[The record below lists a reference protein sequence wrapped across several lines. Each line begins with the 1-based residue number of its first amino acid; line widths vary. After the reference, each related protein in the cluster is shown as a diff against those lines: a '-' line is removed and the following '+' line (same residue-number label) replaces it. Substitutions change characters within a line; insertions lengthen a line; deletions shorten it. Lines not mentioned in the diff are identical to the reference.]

1 MKNIEIAKNLKI
13 IIRLLQEIG
22 LKVAATVCDQ
32 YNKASIQSLVRES
45 KEERQRNGYS
55 HETFTFYVNDEEI
68 FPFFDFPHLLK
79 GLRNNMLNYDVKFRW
94 KNEEEIAMWDH
105 IEQLYDLDCS
115 VDADFRMLPKLTDA
129 HIKRDHIKKMKVK
142 NAAQVFSH
150 KVQSSMRALVHHGR
164 DVLPKAA
171 IGTANFILFVDK
183 LFDSVNGSCIEP
195 KDGKIL
201 RRATTA
207 KTEHMLFW
215 DEAIKVLQSIKF
227 FGRKKEFVPPTVT
240 NWILSLRNLKLLWA
254 YLQSEGFQFLLTRN
268 VNQDPLENFFSCIR
282 NQGARNVNPSCNNFT
297 ASFKT
302 LILNNFM
309 STHSA
314 GANCEEDESDGALQ
328 RLKIFLDVS
337 PSETAS
343 RDETLQ
349 LHGYLAGYMS
359 KKMLKAIGQCATCR
373 KVLITDVDSDEY
385 TIIKYR
391 EYKPNALL
399 RPRTKYRIR
408 ERQSSLLDAWLE
420 WLQELSSACSRVTHL

>member
-45 KEERQRNGYS
+45 KEERQKNGYS

-129 HIKRDHIKKMKVK
+129 HIKRDQIKKMKVK

-240 NWILSLRNLKLLWA
+240 NWILSLRNLKLLC
-254 YLQSEGFQFLLTRN
+254 LHQSAKL
-268 VNQDPLENFFSCIR
+268 
-282 NQGARNVNPSCNNFT
+282 
-297 ASFKT
+297 
-302 LILNNFM
+302 
-309 STHSA
+309 
-314 GANCEEDESDGALQ
+314 AL
-328 RLKIFLDVS
+328 
-337 PSETAS
+337 
-343 RDETLQ
+343 
-349 LHGYLAGYMS
+349 
-359 KKMLKAIGQCATCR
+359 
-373 KVLITDVDSDEY
+373 
-385 TIIKYR
+385 
-391 EYKPNALL
+391 
-399 RPRTKYRIR
+399 
-408 ERQSSLLDAWLE
+408 
-420 WLQELSSACSRVTHL
+420 